1 MMWDFPKKWLGL
13 VAIIGTVLF
22 LLFWKTNQYTER
34 AVIATDVQV
43 QAKEIEKKGKPKISD
58 TKEQKKIIVIDMK
71 GAVVKEG
78 VYEMK
83 EGDRVKDAIEKAGG
97 FLPEADR
104 VKVNLAQMVQ
114 DQMILYVPNKN
125 EQVQEAT
132 AASKGEGKVQINVAS
147 KEQLEKI
154 TGIGSRKAES
164 ILKYREERGPFQKIE
179 DLLEID
185 GIGVKSLE
193 KIKDQIIIP

>member
-13 VAIIGTVLF
+13 VVIIGTLIFLF
-22 LLFWKTNQYTER
+22 FWKTNQQTER
-34 AVIATDVQV
+34 SLITTEVQV
-43 QAKEIEKKGKPKISD
+43 KDVEKKSKPKVLD
-58 TKEQKKIIVIDMK
+58 TKEQKKIIIIDVK
-71 GAVVKEG
+71 GAVFKEG

-83 EGDRVKDAIEKAGG
+83 EGDRVKEAVEKAGG
-97 FLPEADR
+97 LLPDAD
-104 VKVNLAQMVQ
+104 VKKVNLAQMVQ
-114 DQMILYVPNKN
+114 DQMLLYVPNKN
-125 EQVQEAT
+125 ESVQEGT
-132 AASKGEGKVQINVAS
+132 TFSKSEGKVQINTAS

-164 ILKYREERGPFQKIE
+164 ILKYREEHGPFQKIE

-185 GIGVKSLE
+185 GIGAKSLE

>member
-13 VAIIGTVLF
+13 VAIIGTLLF
-22 LLFWKTNQYTER
+22 LVFWKTNQSVER
-34 AVIATDVQV
+34 TPITMNVQE
-43 QAKEIEKKGKPKISD
+43 KEIEKKGKPKISD
-58 TKEQKKIIVIDMK
+58 IKEQKRTIIIDVK
-71 GAVVKEG
+71 GAVNKEG

-83 EGDRVKDAIEKAGG
+83 EGDRVKDAVQKAGG
-97 FLPEADR
+97 FLSEVDIK
-104 VKVNLAQMVQ
+104 KVNLAQIVQ
-114 DQMILYVPNKN
+114 DQMLLYIPSKN
-125 EQVQEAT
+125 ESEQGMFTSSKEDGKIRINT
-132 AASKGEGKVQINVAS
+132 AA

-164 ILKYREERGPFQKIE
+164 ILKYREEHGPFQKIE

-185 GIGVKSLE
+185 GIGAKSLE

>member
-1 MMWDFPKKWLGL
+1 MWDFPKKWLGL
-13 VAIIGTVLF
+13 VAIIGIVLF
-22 LLFWKTNQYTER
+22 LLFWKTNQHTER
-34 AVIATDVQV
+34 SVITTDV
-43 QAKEIEKKGKPKISD
+43 QAKEIEKKSKPKISD
-58 TKEQKKIIVIDMK
+58 TKQQKKIIIIDMK

-104 VKVNLAQMVQ
+104 KKVNLAQVVQ
-114 DQMILYVPNKN
+114 DQMILYVPDKN
-125 EQVQEAT
+125 EQVQEG
-132 AASKGEGKVQINVAS
+132 AAVSKEEGKVQINVAS

-164 ILKYREERGPFQKIE
+164 ILKYREEHGPFQKIE

>member
-13 VAIIGTVLF
+13 VAIIGTLLF
-22 LLFWKTNQYTER
+22 LVFWKTNQSVER
-34 AVIATDVQV
+34 TPITMNVQE
-43 QAKEIEKKGKPKISD
+43 KEIEKKGKPKISD
-58 TKEQKKIIVIDMK
+58 TKEQKRTIIIDVK
-71 GAVVKEG
+71 GAVNKEG

-83 EGDRVKDAIEKAGG
+83 EGDRVKDVVQKAGG
-97 FLPEADR
+97 FLSEVDIK
-104 VKVNLAQMVQ
+104 KVNLAQIVQ
-114 DQMILYVPNKN
+114 DQMLLYIPSKN
-125 EQVQEAT
+125 ESEQGMFTSSKEDGKIRINT
-132 AASKGEGKVQINVAS
+132 AA

-164 ILKYREERGPFQKIE
+164 ILKYREEHGPFQKIE

-185 GIGVKSLE
+185 GIGAKSLE

>member
-13 VAIIGTVLF
+13 VAIIGIVLF
-22 LLFWKTNQYTER
+22 LLFWKTNQHTER
-34 AVIATDVQV
+34 SVIATDVQS
-43 QAKEIEKKGKPKISD
+43 KEIEKKSKPKISD
-58 TKEQKKIIVIDMK
+58 TKEQKKIIVIDIK

-83 EGDRVKDAIEKAGG
+83 EGDRIKDAIEKAGG

-104 VKVNLAQMVQ
+104 KKVNLAQMVQ

-125 EQVQEAT
+125 EQVQEAA
-132 AASKGEGKVQINVAS
+132 AASQGEGKVQINAAS

-164 ILKYREERGPFQKIE
+164 ILKYREEHGPFQKIE

>member
-13 VAIIGTVLF
+13 VVIIGTLIFLF
-22 LLFWKTNQYTER
+22 FWKTNQQTER
-34 AVIATDVQV
+34 SFITTEVQV
-43 QAKEIEKKGKPKISD
+43 KDVEKKSKPKVLD
-58 TKEQKKIIVIDMK
+58 TKEQKKIIIIDVK
-71 GAVVKEG
+71 GAVFKEG

-83 EGDRVKDAIEKAGG
+83 EGDRVKEAVEKAGG
-97 FLPEADR
+97 LLPDAD
-104 VKVNLAQMVQ
+104 VKKVNLAQMVQ
-114 DQMILYVPNKN
+114 DQMLLYVPNKN
-125 EQVQEAT
+125 EPVQEGAT
-132 AASKGEGKVQINVAS
+132 FSKSEGKVQINTAS

-185 GIGVKSLE
+185 GIGAKSLE

>member
-13 VAIIGTVLF
+13 VVIIVTVLF
-22 LLFWKTNQYTER
+22 LFFWKTNQHTER
-34 AVIATDVQV
+34 SVIATDVQ
-43 QAKEIEKKGKPKISD
+43 AKDVEKKSKPKILD
-58 TKEQKKIIVIDMK
+58 AKEQKKILIDMR

-83 EGDRVKDAIEKAGG
+83 EGDRFKDAVEKAGG
-97 FLPEADR
+97 FLPEADIK
-104 VKVNLAQMVQ
+104 KVNLAQIVQ

-125 EQVQEAT
+125 EQVQDLAT
-132 AASKGEGKVQINVAS
+132 SSKGEGKVQINAAS

-164 ILKYREERGPFQKIE
+164 ILKYREEHGPFQKIE
-179 DLLEID
+179 DLLKID

>member
-13 VAIIGTVLF
+13 VAIIGIVLF
-22 LLFWKTNQYTER
+22 LLFWKTNQHTER
-34 AVIATDVQV
+34 PVIATDVQE
-43 QAKEIEKKGKPKISD
+43 KEIEKKSKPKILD
-58 TKEQKKIIVIDMK
+58 TKLQKKIIVIDMK

-104 VKVNLAQMVQ
+104 KKVNLAQVVQ
-114 DQMILYVPNKN
+114 DQMVLYVPDKN
-125 EQVQEAT
+125 EQVQEG
-132 AASKGEGKVQINVAS
+132 AAVSKGEEKVQINAAS

-164 ILKYREERGPFQKIE
+164 ILKYREEHGPFQKIE

>member
-13 VAIIGTVLF
+13 VVIIGTLIFLF
-22 LLFWKTNQYTER
+22 FWKTNQHTEQTL
-34 AVIATDVQV
+34 ITTEV
-43 QAKEIEKKGKPKISD
+43 QAKDVEKKIKPKILD
-58 TKEQKKIIVIDMK
+58 TKEQKKIIVIDVK
-71 GAVVKEG
+71 GAVFKEG

-83 EGDRVKDAIEKAGG
+83 EGDRVKEAIEKAGG
-97 FLPEADR
+97 LLPDADMK
-104 VKVNLAQMVQ
+104 KVNLAQMVQ
-114 DQMILYVPNKN
+114 DQMLLYVPNKN
-125 EQVQEAT
+125 EPVQEG
-132 AASKGEGKVQINVAS
+132 AASSKGEGKVQINTAS

-164 ILKYREERGPFQKIE
+164 ILKYREEHGPFQKID

-185 GIGVKSLE
+185 GIGTKSIE

>member
-13 VAIIGTVLF
+13 VVIIGTLIFLF
-22 LLFWKTNQYTER
+22 FWKTNQHTEQTL
-34 AVIATDVQV
+34 ITTEV
-43 QAKEIEKKGKPKISD
+43 QAKDVEKKIKPKILD
-58 TKEQKKIIVIDMK
+58 TKEQKKIIIIDVK
-71 GAVVKEG
+71 GAVFKEG

-83 EGDRVKDAIEKAGG
+83 EGDRVKEAVEKAGG
-97 FLPEADR
+97 LLPDADR
-104 VKVNLAQMVQ
+104 KKVNLAQMVQ
-114 DQMILYVPNKN
+114 DQMLLYVPNKN
-125 EQVQEAT
+125 EPVQEGV
-132 AASKGEGKVQINVAS
+132 ASSKSEGKVQINTAS

-164 ILKYREERGPFQKIE
+164 ILKYREEHGPFQKID

-185 GIGVKSLE
+185 GIGRKSLE

>member
-13 VAIIGTVLF
+13 VAIIGTVFF
-22 LLFWKTNQYTER
+22 LLFWKTNQHTER
-34 AVIATDVQV
+34 TVIATDVQ
-43 QAKEIEKKGKPKISD
+43 AKELEKKSKPKISD
-58 TKEQKKIIVIDMK
+58 TKQQKKIIVIDMK

-104 VKVNLAQMVQ
+104 KKVNLAQMVQ
-114 DQMILYVPNKN
+114 DQMILYVPNEN
-125 EQVQEAT
+125 EQVQEV
-132 AASKGEGKVQINVAS
+132 AAIAKGEGKVQINAAS

-164 ILKYREERGPFQKIE
+164 ILKYREEHGPFQKIE

>member
-13 VAIIGTVLF
+13 VIIIGTLIFLF
-22 LLFWKTNQYTER
+22 FWKTNQQTER
-34 AVIATDVQV
+34 SLITTEVQV
-43 QAKEIEKKGKPKISD
+43 KDVEKKSKPKVLD
-58 TKEQKKIIVIDMK
+58 TKEQKKIIIIDVK
-71 GAVVKEG
+71 GAVFKEG

-83 EGDRVKDAIEKAGG
+83 EGDRVKEAVEKAGG
-97 FLPEADR
+97 LLPDAD
-104 VKVNLAQMVQ
+104 VKKVNLAQMVQ
-114 DQMILYVPNKN
+114 DQMLLYVPNKN
-125 EQVQEAT
+125 EPVQEGAT
-132 AASKGEGKVQINVAS
+132 FSKSEGKVQINTAS

-164 ILKYREERGPFQKIE
+164 ILKYREEHGPFQKIE

-185 GIGVKSLE
+185 GIGAKSLE

>member
-13 VAIIGTVLF
+13 VVIIGTVIF
-22 LLFWKTNQYTER
+22 LLFWKTNQHAEQT
-34 AVIATDVQV
+34 IMTTDVKM
-43 QAKEIEKKGKPKISD
+43 KEVEKKGKPKELG
-58 TKEQKKIIVIDMK
+58 TKEQKKTIVIDVK
-71 GAVVKEG
+71 GAVFKEG

-83 EGDRVKDAIEKAGG
+83 EGERVKDAVEKAGG
-97 FLPEADR
+97 FLPDAE
-104 VKVNLAQMVQ
+104 VKKVNLAQVIQ
-114 DQMILYVPNKN
+114 DQMLLYIPSKN
-125 EQVQEAT
+125 EPVQEG
-132 AASKGEGKVQINVAS
+132 AASSKKEGKVQINTAS

-164 ILKYREERGPFQKIE
+164 ILKYREEHGPFQKIE

-185 GIGVKSLE
+185 GIGTKSLE

>member
-13 VAIIGTVLF
+13 VVIIGTVIFLF
-22 LLFWKTNQYTER
+22 FWKTNQHTEQSL
-34 AVIATDVQV
+34 ITMDV
-43 QAKEIEKKGKPKISD
+43 QAKDVEKKRKPKVSD
-58 TKEQKKIIVIDMK
+58 TKEQKKIIIIGVK
-71 GAVVKEG
+71 GAVFKEG

-83 EGDRVKDAIEKAGG
+83 EGDRVKDAVEKAGG
-97 FLPEADR
+97 LLPDADMK
-104 VKVNLAQMVQ
+104 KVNLAQMVQ

-125 EQVQEAT
+125 ELVQEG
-132 AASKGEGKVQINVAS
+132 AAFSKSEDKVQINTAS

-164 ILKYREERGPFQKIE
+164 ILKYREEHGPFRKIE

-185 GIGVKSLE
+185 GIGTKSLE

>member
-13 VAIIGTVLF
+13 VAIFGTVLF
-22 LLFWKTNQYTER
+22 LLFWKTNEHTAQS
-34 AVIATDVQV
+34 VITTDVQ
-43 QAKEIEKKGKPKISD
+43 AKDIEKKSKPKTSD
-58 TKEQKKIIVIDMK
+58 TKQEKKIIVIDMK

-104 VKVNLAQMVQ
+104 VKINLAQMVQ
-114 DQMILYVPNKN
+114 DQMLLYVPNKN
-125 EQVQEAT
+125 EQGQEVA
-132 AASKGEGKVQINVAS
+132 AASKGEGKVQINAAS

-164 ILKYREERGPFQKIE
+164 ILKYREEHGPFQKIE

-185 GIGVKSLE
+185 GIGAKSLE

>member
-13 VAIIGTVLF
+13 VAIIGILLF
-22 LLFWKTNQYTER
+22 LVFWKTNQSVER
-34 AVIATDVQV
+34 TPITMNVQE
-43 QAKEIEKKGKPKISD
+43 KEIEKKGKPKISD
-58 TKEQKKIIVIDMK
+58 TKEQKRTIIIDVK
-71 GAVVKEG
+71 GAVSKEG

-83 EGDRVKDAIEKAGG
+83 EGDRVKDAVQKAGG
-97 FLPEADR
+97 FLSEVDMK
-104 VKVNLAQMVQ
+104 KVNLAQIVQ
-114 DQMILYVPNKN
+114 DQMLLYIPSKN
-125 EQVQEAT
+125 ESEQGVLTSSKEDGKIRINT
-132 AASKGEGKVQINVAS
+132 AA

-164 ILKYREERGPFQKIE
+164 ILKYREEHGPFQKIE

-185 GIGVKSLE
+185 GIGAKSLE

>member
-13 VAIIGTVLF
+13 VVIIGILIFLF
-22 LLFWKTNQYTER
+22 FWKTNQQTEQSL
-34 AVIATDVQV
+34 ITTEV
-43 QAKEIEKKGKPKISD
+43 QAKDVEKKSKPKVLD
-58 TKEQKKIIVIDMK
+58 TKEQKKIIIIDVK
-71 GAVVKEG
+71 GAVVREG

-83 EGDRVKDAIEKAGG
+83 EGDRAKDAVEKAGG
-97 FLPEADR
+97 FLLEAD
-104 VKVNLAQMVQ
+104 VKKVNLAQIVQ

-125 EQVQEAT
+125 EQVQEVAT
-132 AASKGEGKVQINVAS
+132 FSKGEAKIQINAAS

-164 ILKYREERGPFQKIE
+164 ILKYREEHGPFQKIE

-185 GIGVKSLE
+185 GIGAKSLE

>member
-1 MMWDFPKKWLGL
+1 MWDFPKKWLGL
-13 VAIIGTVLF
+13 VAIIVTVLF
-22 LLFWKTNQYTER
+22 LFFWKTNQHTER
-34 AVIATDVQV
+34 LVIATDVQ
-43 QAKEIEKKGKPKISD
+43 AKDVEKKSKPKILD
-58 TKEQKKIIVIDMK
+58 AKEQKKILIDMK

-83 EGDRVKDAIEKAGG
+83 EGDRFKDAVEKAGG
-97 FLPEADR
+97 FLPEADIK
-104 VKVNLAQMVQ
+104 KVNLAQIVQ

-125 EQVQEAT
+125 EQVQDVAT
-132 AASKGEGKVQINVAS
+132 SSKGEGKVQINAAS

-164 ILKYREERGPFQKIE
+164 ILKYREEHGPFQKIE

>member
-13 VAIIGTVLF
+13 VAIIGTLLF
-22 LLFWKTNQYTER
+22 LVFWKMNQSVER
-34 AVIATDVQV
+34 TPITMNVQE
-43 QAKEIEKKGKPKISD
+43 KEIEKKGKPKISD
-58 TKEQKKIIVIDMK
+58 TKEQKRTIIIDVK
-71 GAVVKEG
+71 GAVNKEG

-83 EGDRVKDAIEKAGG
+83 EGDRVKDAVQKAGG
-97 FLPEADR
+97 FLSEVDMK
-104 VKVNLAQMVQ
+104 KVNLAQIVQ
-114 DQMILYVPNKN
+114 DQMLLYIPSKN
-125 EQVQEAT
+125 ESEQGMFTSSKEDGKIRINT
-132 AASKGEGKVQINVAS
+132 AA

-164 ILKYREERGPFQKIE
+164 ILKYREEHGPFQKIE

-185 GIGVKSLE
+185 GIGAKSLE

>member
-13 VAIIGTVLF
+13 VVIIGTVIF
-22 LLFWKTNQYTER
+22 LLFWKTNQHAEQT
-34 AVIATDVQV
+34 IMTTDVKM
-43 QAKEIEKKGKPKISD
+43 KEVEKKGKPKELG
-58 TKEQKKIIVIDMK
+58 TKEQKKTIVIDVK
-71 GAVVKEG
+71 GAVFKEG

-83 EGDRVKDAIEKAGG
+83 EGERVKDAVEKAGG
-97 FLPEADR
+97 FLPDAE
-104 VKVNLAQMVQ
+104 VKKVNLAQVVQ
-114 DQMILYVPNKN
+114 DQMLLYIPSKN
-125 EQVQEAT
+125 EPVQEG
-132 AASKGEGKVQINVAS
+132 AASSKKEGKVQINTAS

-164 ILKYREERGPFQKIE
+164 ILKYREEHGPFQKIE

-185 GIGVKSLE
+185 GIGTKSLE